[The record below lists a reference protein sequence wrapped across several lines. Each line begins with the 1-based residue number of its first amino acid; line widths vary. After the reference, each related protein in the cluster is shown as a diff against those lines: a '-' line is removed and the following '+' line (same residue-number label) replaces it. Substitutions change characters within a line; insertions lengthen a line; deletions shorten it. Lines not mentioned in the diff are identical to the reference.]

1 MKRLRFFILIFF
13 LGLPIYIYLSQIPI
27 PKNHPIAGLDR
38 EEFRIAHR
46 CAKSILP
53 ENTLFACKQVFHKNL
68 ADILEMD
75 VHLTKDNHLV
85 VIHDTL
91 VDRTTN
97 GKGKVAELDYAE
109 ILKLDAG
116 FTFTEDGNNFP
127 FRGKE
132 VQILELE
139 EFFKELPTSKYY
151 IELKVKEP
159 LAAKILIELI
169 EKYQM
174 QDKVYIGS
182 VNDSV
187 NENLKSLSNGK
198 IPVFSGLVTTGKW
211 YLAYILGIRG
221 VVNPPLIMAI
231 PDLPRIMPIT
241 ESFVWAVKEQNIKV
255 HIFTINDEERIQ
267 KFKDLGLD
275 GVMTDNPYLFL
286 KD

>member
-1 MKRLRFFILIFF
+1 MRVTVVILSLF
-13 LGLPIYIYLSQIPI
+13 LVIPIYLYFSHIPV
-27 PKNHPIAGLDR
+27 PTNHLMTRLDK

-46 CAKSILP
+46 CGKAILP

-85 VIHDTL
+85 VIHDTT

-97 GKGKVAELDYAE
+97 GNGKVSELDYAE

-116 FTFTEDGNNFP
+116 YTFTENGKNFP
-127 FRGKE
+127 FRGKQ
-132 VQILELE
+132 VQVLELE
-139 EFFKELPTSKYY
+139 DFFKELPTAKYY

-169 EKYQM
+169 EKYRM

-187 NENLKSLSNGK
+187 NENLRSLSNGK
-198 IPVFSGLVTTGKW
+198 IPVFSGLASTGKW
-211 YLAYILGIRG
+211 YLAYIFGIRG
-221 VVNPPLIMAI
+221 VVDPPQIMAI
-231 PDLPRIMPIT
+231 PDLPRVMPIT
-241 ESFVWAVKEQNIKV
+241 GSFIRAVKEQNIKV
-255 HIFTINDEERIQ
+255 HIFTVNDKERIQ
-267 KFKDLGLD
+267 KFKALGLD
-275 GVMTDNPYLFL
+275 GVMTDTPYLFSEP
-286 KD
+286 

>member
-1 MKRLRFFILIFF
+1 MRRIRFFIFILF
-13 LGLPIYIYLSQIPI
+13 LGLPIYIYLGQIPI
-27 PKNHPIAGLDR
+27 PKNNSLTRLDKQ
-38 EEFRIAHR
+38 EFRIAHR

-53 ENTLFACKQVFHKNL
+53 ENTLLACKEVFHKSL

-85 VIHDTL
+85 VIHDTT

-97 GKGKVAELDYAE
+97 GKGNVSELEYAE

-116 FTFTEDGNNFP
+116 YTFTEDGKSFP

-139 EFFKELPTSKYY
+139 EFFKELPTAKYY

-159 LAAKILIELI
+159 LAAKILVELI
-169 EKYQM
+169 EKYRM
-174 QDKVYIGS
+174 QDKVYVGS

-198 IPVFSGLVTTGKW
+198 IPVFSGLVSTGKW
-211 YLAYILGIRG
+211 YLAYLLGIRG
-221 VVNPPLIMAI
+221 IVKPPQIMAI
-231 PDLPRIMPIT
+231 PDLPRVMPIT
-241 ESFVWAVKEQNIKV
+241 ENFVRAVKEQNIKV
-255 HIFTINDEERIQ
+255 HIFTINTREQIQ
-267 KFKDLGLD
+267 RFKALGLD
-275 GVMTDNPYLFL
+275 GVMTDNPYLFS
-286 KD
+286 KP